1 MKAVVAAFN
10 QEKALVGAI
19 SVIMNLRMDLFE
31 ALQCSHASI
40 TFIQLTEVIGRTE
53 EKTELATFLTEVRR
67 NSNQNAYCIL
77 MLRLSVCDCV
87 LYVIR
92 NIPKVVTQF
101 KIADTKKFDK
111 TITLEDKLEAL
122 R

>member
-1 MKAVVAAFN
+1 
-10 QEKALVGAI
+10 
-19 SVIMNLRMDLFE
+19 
-31 ALQCSHASI
+31 
-40 TFIQLTEVIGRTE
+40 
-53 EKTELATFLTEVRR
+53 
-67 NSNQNAYCIL
+67 
-77 MLRLSVCDCV
+77 MLRLSVCDRV
-87 LYVIR
+87 LYVIC

>member
-1 MKAVVAAFN
+1 
-10 QEKALVGAI
+10 
-19 SVIMNLRMDLFE
+19 
-31 ALQCSHASI
+31 
-40 TFIQLTEVIGRTE
+40 
-53 EKTELATFLTEVRR
+53 
-67 NSNQNAYCIL
+67 

-87 LYVIR
+87 RYVIR